1 MDNAYIYHNTSIC
14 LVILFS
20 STYFEVK
27 NTCKTECFSI
37 VGNTAIKIKAF
48 DKDGIYILEE
58 DVFPIFEHPVV
69 GMNYLKLF
77 VNVKLTKNDKIVL
90 SIPIEVPFVENGINT
105 DVFNRSVLDVLNYIQ
120 GDVLNT
126 LAFINGRRINIFDQ
140 NFFYID
146 FETPGIDMSETIK
159 YLIERIG

>member
-1 MDNAYIYHNTSIC
+1 MIKRLKVFDNVLNIY
-14 LVILFS
+14 
-20 STYFEVK
+20 
-27 NTCKTECFSI
+27 KTECFSI
-37 VGNTAIKIKAF
+37 VENTAIKIKAF

-58 DVFPIFEHPVV
+58 DAFPIFEHPVV

>member
-1 MDNAYIYHNTSIC
+1 MIKRLKVFDEVLNT
-14 LVILFS
+14 
-20 STYFEVK
+20 Y
-27 NTCKTECFSI
+27 KTECFSI

-58 DVFPIFEHPVV
+58 DAFPIFENPVV

-77 VNVKLTKNDKIVL
+77 VNVKLTKDNSIVL
-90 SIPIEVPFVENGINT
+90 SIPIEVPFVQNGINT
-105 DVFNRSVLDVLNYIQ
+105 DIFNRAVLDVLNYIQ

-140 NFFYID
+140 NFFYIE
-146 FETPGIDMSETIK
+146 FETPGVDMFETIK

>member
-1 MDNAYIYHNTSIC
+1 MIKRLKVFDEVLNIY
-14 LVILFS
+14 
-20 STYFEVK
+20 
-27 NTCKTECFSI
+27 KTECFSI
-37 VGNTAIKIKAF
+37 IDNTATKVERL
-48 DKDGIYILEE
+48 DKDGICILEE
-58 DVFPIFEHPVV
+58 DTFFIFEHPVV

-77 VNVKLTKNDKIVL
+77 VNVKLTKSDKIVL
-90 SIPIEVPFVENGINT
+90 SIPIEIPFIQNGINT
-105 DVFNRSVLDVLNYIQ
+105 DIFNRAVLDVLNYIQ

-146 FETPGIDMSETIK
+146 FETPGVDMSETIK